1 VPPNDNRILQLLT
14 LRRSIL
20 GIFSVFLF
28 LLTPG
33 SARAQLTTDPAQSVG
48 RNPSI
53 LSDVH
58 FDQKLGERIP
68 LDLNFV
74 DEHGQEVLLRDFFGH
89 GPVILILAYY
99 RCPMLCT
106 QVLNGAVRTLRQLNF
121 ELGKD
126 YQVVVGSIDPT
137 DSPALASTKHEE
149 YSVMFGR
156 PEAEKGWH
164 FLTGREPEIK
174 QLADGVGFHYAYDP
188 ASRQFAHASGIII
201 LTEQGIISQYSY
213 GVSFPERTL
222 RLGLVRAS
230 RGQIGSFVD
239 QVLLYCY
246 HYDPQTGKYGIFIS
260 RVLKIGGAL
269 TVLALGV
276 ALSILFRKES
286 YEVQA

>member
-14 LRRSIL
+14 LCRCIL
-20 GIFSVFLF
+20 GILSVFLF

-74 DEHGQEVLLRDFFGH
+74 DEHGQEVLLSDFFGH

-126 YQVVVGSIDPT
+126 YQVVVASIDPT

-156 PEAEKGWH
+156 PGAEKGWH

-174 QLADGVGFHYAYDP
+174 QLADGVGFHYAHDP
-188 ASRQFAHASGIII
+188 ASHQFAHASGIII

-230 RGQIGSFVD
+230 QGQIGSLVD

>member
-1 VPPNDNRILQLLT
+1 VAPNDKRIPQLLKLCGSVLRILSVLL
-14 LRRSIL
+14 
-20 GIFSVFLF
+20 FF
-28 LLTPG
+28 LTPG
-33 SARAQLTTDPAQSVG
+33 SAQAQLTTDPAQSVG
-48 RNPSI
+48 RSPSI
-53 LSDVH
+53 LSYVH

-74 DEHGQEVLLRDFFGH
+74 DEHGEEVVLRDFFGH

-106 QVLNGAVRTLRQLNF
+106 QVLNGTVRTLRQLNF

-126 YQVVVGSIDPT
+126 YQVVVASIDPT

-149 YSVMFGR
+149 YSVMYNR
-156 PEAEKGWH
+156 PGAEKGWH
-164 FLTGREPEIK
+164 FLTGKQPEIR
-174 QLADGVGFHYAYDP
+174 QLANGVGFHFAYDP
-188 ASRQFAHASGIII
+188 ASHQFAHASGIII

-213 GVSFPERTL
+213 GVSFPERAL

-230 RGQIGSFVD
+230 QGQIGSIVD

-246 HYDPQTGKYGIFIS
+246 HYDPQTGKYGILIS
-260 RVLKIGGAL
+260 RVLKICGVL
-269 TVLALGV
+269 TVLALGAAV
-276 ALSILFRKES
+276 SILFRKEN